1 MIRVD
6 LGQDSSRGYV
16 GWVIGC
22 GLILKVVEAH
32 KYGLIVDCLESLEI
46 WHVIYIIGPPTAPK

>member
-32 KYGLIVDCLESLEI
+32 KYGLIVDCLESFRNMACYLHY
-46 WHVIYIIGPPTAPK
+46 WATDCT